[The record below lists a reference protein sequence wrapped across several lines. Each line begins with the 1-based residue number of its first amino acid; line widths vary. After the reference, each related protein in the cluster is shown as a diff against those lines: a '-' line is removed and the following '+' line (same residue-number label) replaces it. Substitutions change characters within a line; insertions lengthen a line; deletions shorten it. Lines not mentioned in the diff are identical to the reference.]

1 MKIVEKRLADLHHP
15 EINVRM
21 HSKKQIDEYCRSI
34 RKFEQIRP
42 LVIDENDVIIC
53 GNGLYDAL
61 VALKHETAS
70 CIVKVGMSEHDKYK
84 LALADNRLYSLGVDD
99 MKAFD
104 QIIAELD
111 GDFDIPGYD
120 DDLLNSLIADT
131 EDVDEMMSGYGL
143 IDDADR
149 ERMQKASEQYK
160 ANEAVFV
167 QTAEEVHPAAT
178 PTPAPTDSPA
188 AAPVAAFAVEDG
200 STPVQAEN
208 VPQTTPDPLPRRFLV
223 CPKCGE
229 KIWL

>member
-1 MKIVEKRLADLHHP
+1 MKIVEKRLADLRHP

-42 LVIDENDVIIC
+42 LVIDEDNVIIC

-61 VALKHETAS
+61 VALKYETAP
-70 CIVKVGMSEHDKYK
+70 CIIKVGLSEHDKYK

-104 QIIAELD
+104 QIIAELA

-143 IDDADR
+143 IDDADK
-149 ERMQKASEQYK
+149 ERMQKAGEQYK
-160 ANEAVFV
+160 ANEAAFA
-167 QTAEEVHPAAT
+167 QAAEEVHPAPVSAQT
-178 PTPAPTDSPA
+178 PTDSPA
-188 AAPVAAFAVEDG
+188 AAPAAASAAEDR
-200 STPVQAEN
+200 STPTQTEN
-208 VPQTTPDPLPRRFLV
+208 APQVTPDPLPRRFLV